1 MQSSTSVFLVNVFC
15 IVIWDEL
22 GWQQTV
28 CVRPHRLCRPVI
40 RHTPDRRETRTVSQ
54 SQTPTSR
61 LWKSLGS
68 LFIFPFIILLLLGG
82 HHSLLSCSGE
92 LPVVNSS
99 AGSNCCTCNCQST
112 LQAILQELRTM
123 RKLMQIQA
131 GMQIRPQREDLQ
143 WGCSLCF
150 DYTVPPA
157 LLSHQQG
164 FLFFFFNLFNKFF
177 MEV

>member
-1 MQSSTSVFLVNVFC
+1 MVGHCDSKLCVSVHTGSATPWHATLLAV
-15 IVIWDEL
+15 EKP
-22 GWQQTV
+22 G
-28 CVRPHRLCRPVI
+28 RLAKSDP
-40 RHTPDRRETRTVSQ
+40 
-54 SQTPTSR
+54 SR
-61 LWKSLGS
+61 LWKSLGTF
-68 LFIFPFIILLLLGG
+68 FIFLFIILLLLGG
-82 HHSLLSCSGE
+82 HHSLFSCSGE

-112 LQAILQELRTM
+112 LQAILQELKTM

-131 GMQIRPQREDLQ
+131 GTQIRPQREDLQ

-150 DYTVPPA
+150 DYAVPPI

-164 FLFFFFNLFNKFF
+164 FLYIYIYNLFLKMF